1 MASEFNESDVS
12 DNDYEEAQS
21 SSGDEYE
28 EEDDYRI
35 GGNSVVPCGKQSYE
49 HFWTSEAPR
58 IPVDVVMHLA
68 RPFLGCKRTM
78 VTDNFFTSSELGLNL
93 LTQNTYLLGTMRK
106 GRKGTPTDFIDEK
119 LEIRAELSSTQF
131 IKFYSN
137 SSSTRK

>member
-58 IPVDVVMHLA
+58 IPVDVCQPDAMPIGPVS
-68 RPFLGCKRTM
+68 
-78 VTDNFFTSSELGLNL
+78 VYESEEDAFAF
-93 LTQNTYLLGTMRK
+93 M
-106 GRKGTPTDFIDEK
+106 FIPSK
-119 LEIRAELSSTQF
+119 KAKF
-131 IKFYSN
+131 GIKIFCLVDPAYDVHV
-137 SSSTRK
+137 KC

>member
-58 IPVDVVMHLA
+58 IPVDVCQPDAMPIGPVSVL
-68 RPFLGCKRTM
+68 
-78 VTDNFFTSSELGLNL
+78 
-93 LTQNTYLLGTMRK
+93 
-106 GRKGTPTDFIDEK
+106 
-119 LEIRAELSSTQF
+119 
-131 IKFYSN
+131 
-137 SSSTRK
+137 